1 MSEPTSITFE
11 AGYRRL
17 QEIADEVNQTE
28 VPVDRMADLF
38 AEAKGLDKVLTDHLE
53 GQRARIEKIE
63 RGEDIQAFKIDPP
76 TADAEP
82 SSGDL
87 RGVPGDAAEFA
98 PPPVNAS
105 SATDDD
111 IPF

>member
-1 MSEPTSITFE
+1 MTVFISTF
-11 AGYRRL
+11 
-17 QEIADEVNQTE
+17 
-28 VPVDRMADLF
+28 
-38 AEAKGLDKVLTDHLE
+38 
-53 GQRARIEKIE
+53 
-63 RGEDIQAFKIDPP
+63 AFKIDPP

-82 SSGDL
+82 CSGDL

-105 SATDDD
+105 SATDDA